1 MSIGVDILKISRLEK
16 LASKT
21 EFLNKL
27 FSQKE
32 IEYFKSRSYN
42 INTVAGAFCA
52 KEALAKAIGCGLSR
66 LPLTEISV
74 VRDELGKPFF
84 EFSEK
89 AKEILKTYSDKNFAL
104 TISHDNDM
112 AAAVVFADFDENH
125 TRFVSAVQK
134 SDVENGNIISLAK
147 AVKLLPKRAGKFAQ
161 GHVRQSVCCCRKHG
175 FYGCGAS
182 CVRGNFKNRGAVL

>member
-16 LASKT
+16 LAPKA

-89 AKEILKTYSDKNFAL
+89 FLFFRFFLFSADSKSFTCFSVRILSG
-104 TISHDNDM
+104 S
-112 AAAVVFADFDENH
+112 
-125 TRFVSAVQK
+125 
-134 SDVENGNIISLAK
+134 
-147 AVKLLPKRAGKFAQ
+147 
-161 GHVRQSVCCCRKHG
+161 
-175 FYGCGAS
+175 
-182 CVRGNFKNRGAVL
+182 